1 MVLDCHF
8 AYLHFIIKCEVL
20 EVFVWIYGYDSS
32 GALKKVA
39 NKEYYTFYTSQ
50 VGLNTTYQSMC
61 NVLINSHVS
70 RLSTWVGE
78 SIPGPWFEGLSLCK
92 TRYPKLLLMAS

>member
-20 EVFVWIYGYDSS
+20 EVFVWIYGSDSS
-32 GALKKVA
+32 GVLKKVA

-50 VGLNTTYQSMC
+50 VGFSVILLIADSG
-61 NVLINSHVS
+61 NVRNKICFAQESQHYTCLEILMDR
-70 RLSTWVGE
+70 RLV
-78 SIPGPWFEGLSLCK
+78 
-92 TRYPKLLLMAS
+92 AQ